1 VNKDLVKAVKKIF
14 KRYMNELDIDSFKEL
29 ARETGIDYQT
39 LLDHLARPELFRI
52 FELRALNEILH
63 FSSEDLLFLI
73 NWEKL
78 NTEVVHG

>member
-1 VNKDLVKAVKKIF
+1 MNKDLVKAVKKIF